1 MQLCLFCKIFIELIL
16 QSRVDKILQMCKNDK
31 NVPTMRNIALAYT
44 LSNLFAKKPYP
55 SKFLC
60 NIIRHRYL
68 CSNFLSLKSN
78 YWKSALECNL
88 NLLMPNHSKL
98 FDNLKIL
105 QHLFQDFWSV
115 SDDFGIL
122 SITGFDSS

>member
-55 SKFLC
+55 SKFPC

-68 CSNFLSLKSN
+68 CSNFFNLKSD
-78 YWKSALECNL
+78 Y
-88 NLLMPNHSKL
+88 
-98 FDNLKIL
+98 
-105 QHLFQDFWSV
+105 
-115 SDDFGIL
+115 
-122 SITGFDSS
+122 